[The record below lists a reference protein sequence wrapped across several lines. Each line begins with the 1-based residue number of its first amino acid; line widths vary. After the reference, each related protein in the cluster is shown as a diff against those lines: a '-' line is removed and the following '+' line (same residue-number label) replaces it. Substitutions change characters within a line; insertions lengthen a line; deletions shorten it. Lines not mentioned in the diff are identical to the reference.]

1 MRLTVALLLLWEA
14 CGRLLFSARLSR
26 FLPIP
31 TDVIAMGV
39 TLLRN
44 GELIDNVLHSAGRV
58 AVGGGIG
65 VLSGA
70 AAGVVLAAGRLGRV
84 LEAPLAL
91 LRPVPPIAWIPLTIL
106 WFGVSEAQQVAILA
120 GATFHVV
127 APGCADAARRVPPS
141 LLQAATNL
149 GASRL
154 AVAGVRARAALPGV
168 LTAAREGVAV
178 AWLVVVAAEFVSA
191 PSGLG
196 VLVLEGRDLLQP
208 ARTFL
213 GMALLASCGALSD
226 AGLRWVQQRISPAG
240 LSPSGLSPARTST

>member
-1 MRLTVALLLLWEA
+1 MRLTLTLLLLWEA
-14 CGRLLFSARLSR
+14 CGRLLFSAPLSR

-31 TDVIAMGV
+31 SDVVAMGI

-65 VLSGA
+65 VLAGA
-70 AAGVVLAAGRLGRV
+70 TAGVVLAAGRLGRV

-127 APGCADAARRVPPS
+127 APGCADAARRVPS
-141 LLQAATNL
+141 GLLNAASNL

-168 LTAAREGVAV
+168 LTASREGVAV

-213 GMALLASCGALSD
+213 GMALLASCGALTD
-226 AGLRWVQQRISPAG
+226 AGLRWVQA
-240 LSPSGLSPARTST
+240 GLSPARTST

>member
-240 LSPSGLSPARTST
+240 LSPEGLSPARTST